1 MDKRKGKKNK
11 TKQKDWNLSCM
22 RRNLLHC
29 FCWDMVIKRV
39 LKEDPSSEKGDTGAT
54 NSAPEW
60 TLLPPLH
67 SFQFSS
73 PCSCWGMKAGAPVCR
88 RDGRPAVTMEETTCL
103 GKHGEL
109 LKGQHP
115 FSPITWKSCSCLL
128 WWDLRGLQAT
138 QLPPPSHLQ
147 D

>member
-1 MDKRKGKKNK
+1 MDKRKGKKK
-11 TKQKDWNLSCM
+11 KIGISAV
-22 RRNLLHC
+22 RGGIC
-29 FCWDMVIKRV
+29 FIAFAGIWSVKRAP
-39 LKEDPSSEKGDTGAT
+39 KEDPSSEKGDTGAA
-54 NSAPEW
+54 NNAPEW
-60 TLLPPLH
+60 TLLPSLH
-67 SFQFSS
+67 SFQFSP
-73 PCSCWGMKAGAPVCR
+73 PCPCWGMKAGAPVCR
-88 RDGRPAVTMEETTCL
+88 RYGRPAVTMEETTCL

-138 QLPPPSHLQ
+138 KLPPPSHLQ